1 MKQLRR
7 IGLLVAFIVVV
18 LFSSCTKSGV
28 EPRSQS
34 FLMLGTVCRI
44 TIYDKP
50 SDAAFKAAFERI
62 KEIEEHM
69 SIHMD
74 ESEISRVNRSAGR
87 AAVPVSEDTFLVV
100 QKALE
105 IARLSGGAF
114 DPTVGPLVE
123 AWGIGG
129 ESPRRPSDEEIAH
142 LLTLVGYDRVII
154 DEEEQT
160 IFLSDTGMVL
170 DLGAIAKGYAADEAA
185 RVLTEHGVGS
195 AIVNL
200 GGNVLTVGLKVDGSL
215 WRIGIQDPEQERGG
229 YALIAELDG
238 TSLVTSGPYERFFT
252 LEGEIYHHILDTT
265 TGYPVVNEIISA
277 SIITESSFL
286 ADALSTTLYAL
297 GVEEGMALMESLEGV
312 EAILL
317 TADHRLL
324 TTSGV
329 PELTITDA
337 RYHR

>member
-1 MKQLRR
+1 MKQLWR
-7 IGLLVAFIVVV
+7 IGLLVAFIVVL
-18 LFSSCTKSGV
+18 LFTSCTKSGV

-69 SIHMD
+69 SIHLD
-74 ESEISRVNRSAGR
+74 ESEISRVNRSAGK
-87 AAVPVSEDTFLVV
+87 AAVAVSPDTFRVV

-142 LLTLVGYDRVII
+142 LLTLVGYDRVIL

-252 LEGEIYHHILDTT
+252 LEGETYHHILDTT

>member
-7 IGLLVAFIVVV
+7 IGLLVAFMVVV

-74 ESEISRVNRSAGR
+74 ESEISRVNRSAGKE
-87 AAVPVSEDTFLVV
+87 AVAVSPDTFLVV

-129 ESPRRPSDEEIAH
+129 ENPRRPNDEEIAH
-142 LLTLVGYDRVII
+142 LLTLVGYDRVIL

-252 LEGEIYHHILDTT
+252 LEGETYHHILDTT